1 MRTRRAS
8 PWRGPVSVTVHPG
21 RLRFEIVR
29 RGWSASDLAREARL
43 SPATISA
50 ALGGR
55 PIAAKSLDLI
65 GDAFTRVAAK
75 KAIDELIMGEPF
87 DLGQ

>member
-1 MRTRRAS
+1 MRPNRAS
-8 PWRGPVSVTVHPG
+8 AWSSPVSVIVHPG
-21 RLRFEIVR
+21 RLRFEMVR

-50 ALGGR
+50 ALAGR

-65 GDAFTRVAAK
+65 GEAFTRVSAR
-75 KAIDELIMGEPF
+75 KAIDELIMGDPF
-87 DLGQ
+87 QFG